1 MEKLKK
7 LIYGKYQ
14 FMILGVYAF
23 FMFLDKCVVKNNDV
37 FNVVMRIV
45 NDIMYVYLFLLALC
59 FFYDMWKEKRDK
71 H

>member
-14 FMILGVYAF
+14 FMIIGVYAF

-37 FNVVMRIV
+37 FNVVMRVV
-45 NDIMYVYLFLLALC
+45 NDVMYVY
-59 FFYDMWKEKRDK
+59 
-71 H
+71 

>member
-1 MEKLKK
+1 MEKLKRV
-7 LIYGKYQ
+7 IYGKYQ
-14 FMILGVYAF
+14 YVIIGIYSF

-37 FNVVMRIV
+37 FNVVMRVV
-45 NDIMYVYLFLLALC
+45 NDVMYVYLFLLALC